1 MTLIELKK
9 SIHQKIDGLNDRE
22 LLEIID
28 TLLTNRIKTL
38 ENSILTGYDQSRKG
52 LTRPHTNVMQEFR
65 DKNK

>member
-28 TLLTNRIKTL
+28 TLLTNRNKDFQKSLLI
-38 ENSILTGYDQSRKG
+38 GYAQSQKG
-52 LTRPHTNVMQEFR
+52 LTRPHNNVMQEFI
-65 DKNK
+65 DKYK